1 VRYTQATHQFLTT
14 KSREDFVQR
23 AERFYRAAGYRRQG
37 TGNQLLFVRGKPFAS
52 LWAPST
58 QDCAMRVTIEHR
70 AKGREGGVVTVKQ
83 KLEVLGRFFGSAE
96 RKMLD
101 AEARCFQDFLESE
114 VRNLD
119 LTPLEDARRFAFVR
133 STVLGVSVLALSLA
147 FGVYVFLRIVFP

>member
-83 KLEVLGRFFGSAE
+83 KH
-96 RKMLD
+96 

>member
-1 VRYTQATHQFLTT
+1 MTT

-83 KLEVLGRFFGSAE
+83 KH
-96 RKMLD
+96 